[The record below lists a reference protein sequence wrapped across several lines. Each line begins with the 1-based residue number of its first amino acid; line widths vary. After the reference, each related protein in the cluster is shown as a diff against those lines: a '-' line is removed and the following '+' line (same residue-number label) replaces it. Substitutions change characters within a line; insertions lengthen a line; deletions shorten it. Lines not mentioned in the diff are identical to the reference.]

1 MARRTAPVPRE
12 APHRARARSSA
23 VAMLLLVPLLAGALT
38 LSACGR
44 TAAPARTTGG
54 KPSTS
59 SATDGFPVTITDD
72 TSRTVTIEGR
82 PGRIVSLAPA
92 NTEILFAL
100 GLGEKVVGVTTYC
113 DYPAEAKDKPKI
125 GDFVSPNLEAIAA
138 ARPDLVLATGGVQ
151 ADVIAKLEGL
161 GAKVVVFDPQSVE
174 GVRRA
179 IRTTGRI
186 TGEMDTALH
195 VDGQLQSVIDEVVG
209 AVPQGA
215 RRARAFIEIGQNPL
229 FTTGGGTIL
238 DDMVR
243 IAYGANVV
251 TQPGYVA
258 YSLEQ
263 LVKQDP
269 EVYLATKGTMSDPAD
284 VDKRPGYSALDAVKN
299 GRVYVLDDNLVT
311 RPGPRIGQGL
321 MSIAK
326 ALHPDWYTD

>member
-1 MARRTAPVPRE
+1 MARQTAPTRRE
-12 APHRARARSSA
+12 APHRARARSRA
-23 VAMLLLVPLLAGALT
+23 VAALAILFLLAGALA
-38 LSACGR
+38 LAGCGR
-44 TAAPARTTGG
+44 TVAPVRTAAE
-54 KPSTS
+54 KPSAS
-59 SATDGFPVTITDD
+59 SATNGFPVTITDD
-72 TSRTVTIEGR
+72 TSRTVTIESR
-82 PGRIVSLAPA
+82 PERIVSLAPA

-113 DYPAEAKDKPKI
+113 DYPAEVKDKPKI

-174 GVRRA
+174 EVRRA

-186 TGEMDTALH
+186 TGATDTALH
-195 VDGQLQSVIDEVVG
+195 VDGELQSVIEEVVG

-215 RRARAFIEIGQNPL
+215 RRASAFIEIGQNPL
-229 FTTGGGTIL
+229 FTSGGGTIL

-243 IAYGANVV
+243 IAYGSNVV

-269 EVYLATKGTMSDPAD
+269 EVYLATKGTMSDPAE
-284 VDKRPGYSALDAVKN
+284 VGKRPGYNALDAVKN